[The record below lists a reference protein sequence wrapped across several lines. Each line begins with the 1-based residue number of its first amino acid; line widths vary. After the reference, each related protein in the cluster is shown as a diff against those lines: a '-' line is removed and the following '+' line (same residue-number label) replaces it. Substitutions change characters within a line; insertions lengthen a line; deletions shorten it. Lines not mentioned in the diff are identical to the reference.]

1 MYVVTF
7 HPVWAQS
14 RISECVKGRLCI
26 LSLWLCLCC
35 VLMFVSPSFVSRVP
49 TSSSMI
55 RARSSWVGG
64 CLHYLL
70 CTAPV
75 WLKWVT
81 RCKSEGSFNIF
92 AFSFVHYL
100 RTELASEV
108 FCTGWE
114 FILWCSGSNTI
125 PLQYIVSFT
134 SKILISVL
142 IFLKKE
148 Y

>member
-7 HPVWAQS
+7 HPVWVQS

-26 LSLWLCLCC
+26 LFLWLCLCC

-49 TSSSMI
+49 TSSWMI
-55 RARSSWVGG
+55 RVRSSWVGG

-81 RCKSEGSFNIF
+81 RCKSEGSFNNIS
-92 AFSFVHYL
+92 AVSFVHYL
-100 RTELASEV
+100 RTECFALVENL
-108 FCTGWE
+108 FCGGLDPTL
-114 FILWCSGSNTI
+114 FHCNALLHSQAKLW
-125 PLQYIVSFT
+125 
-134 SKILISVL
+134 
-142 IFLKKE
+142 
-148 Y
+148 